1 MNDIANIIATLAVAG
16 TFFGL
21 AKGLWEFRR
30 KTDLEMF
37 RAYTEKYNK
46 IIIPEIHDK
55 WNKAC
60 KSHDPEDWKGLDH
73 VAIAF
78 LNLVWE
84 EIYLHKTGV
93 IRRNIWQIWL
103 PEIKTVLQTK
113 FAAKMMHR
121 HEFEFLEAELKNGL
135 D

>member
-1 MNDIANIIATLAVAG
+1 MSITDIAAILGGIAAIA
-16 TFFGL
+16 GL
-21 AKGLWEFRR
+21 AFGLWEFRR

-46 IIIPEIHDK
+46 IITPEIHDK

-60 KSHDPEDWKGLDH
+60 NSENPKEWEGLDH
-73 VAIAF
+73 IAIAF

-93 IRRNIWQIWL
+93 LRNKIWKIWFK
-103 PEIKTVLQTK
+103 EINEVCTK
-113 FAAKMMHR
+113 PFAEEMMAKHR
-121 HEFEFLEAELKNGL
+121 FKFLKDELDEFKK
-135 D
+135 